1 MLNAVALSS
10 VIAHFPEDPPPRWH
24 NPVLALGNFDGL
36 HRGHAKIID
45 RVRRRAGERGGT
57 PAAITFDPHPSRVIR
72 PDKAPPLLMTTGQRL
87 EALGRAGMQG
97 VAVVRFTQEMSGWDP
112 ETFVRTVL
120 VEWLHVV
127 EVWVG
132 VNFLF
137 GHDRAGTFTVLRS
150 LGARYGFRA
159 EKIDAVRYKDFVV
172 SSTRIRRLLAD
183 GRVDEAG
190 ALLGH
195 HYFIDGTVVHG
206 AARGREIGFPTANL
220 DTPNELLPPAGVYAT
235 TAAVAGIEHP
245 SVTNIG
251 MRPTFGDVD
260 RVHVETHLLDASR
273 DLYGARVR
281 LSFVQRLRDERAFPD
296 VAALRAQIE
305 ADCRAARRLFGR
317 ISL

>member
-1 MLNAVALSS
+1 M
-10 VIAHFPEDPPPRWH
+10 IAHFPEDPPPRWH

-36 HRGHAKIID
+36 HRGHGKIID

-57 PAAITFDPHPSRVIR
+57 PAAMTFDPHPSRVLR
-72 PDKAPPLLMTTGQRL
+72 PDKAPALIMTTEQRL

-97 VAVVRFTQEMSGWDP
+97 VAVVRFTRDMSLWDP
-112 ETFVRTVL
+112 EMFVRTVL

-132 VNFLF
+132 ANFLF
-137 GHDRAGTFTVLRS
+137 GHDRAGTFTVLRA

-172 SSTRIRRLLAD
+172 SSTRIRRLLAE

-195 HYFIDGTVVHG
+195 HYFIDGTVVRG

-235 TAAVAGIEHP
+235 TAAVSGIEHP

-251 MRPTFGDVD
+251 TRPTFGAAD

-281 LSFVQRLRDERAFPD
+281 LSFVQRLRDERKFAD
-296 VAALRAQIE
+296 VDALRAQIE